1 MNNVDNTIYHALKI
15 VHRNVVSLLIYTSH
29 TESDHMQLF
38 LLDATSK
45 DSWQYVTW
53 QVKAKSNK
61 QTKNLWIYFESVY
74 GIIYL
79 LRIWYLEENTVSP
92 SYLHIHGFNQW
103 MENIWK

>member
-45 DSWQYVTW
+45 DSWQYVT
-53 QVKAKSNK
+53 
-61 QTKNLWIYFESVY
+61 
-74 GIIYL
+74 
-79 LRIWYLEENTVSP
+79 
-92 SYLHIHGFNQW
+92 
-103 MENIWK
+103 